1 MGEISEMQWEKPY
14 QKINPKII
22 SKNDLQ
28 QGKKVRLLLAEV
40 VDNLIWHRFRVASI
54 YDIIEALL
62 LFERK

>member
-1 MGEISEMQWEKPY
+1 MYVIAIVGAGGKTSRI
-14 QKINPKII
+14 
-22 SKNDLQ
+22 KNLTKEYVQ